1 MIGSIKGFVS
11 LVEKVNSEIITTH
24 CFLHREVLVGKT
36 LYSDLTQVL
45 KEVIEMVNYIKAR
58 PLKSRL
64 FTKLC
69 NESEANYENLLLHTE
84 ARWLSRGK
92 ALSRVYELKEEMLAF
107 FSLER
112 QGEFC
117 NLFCDDSWKSKLA
130 YLVDIFDHLNKTN
143 SNMQGKNENL
153 LSSADKMRALQK
165 KLKVWSLRTQ
175 EGNFDMF
182 FIFQK
187 RITKKWFHRL
197 LNISSLC

>member
-1 MIGSIKGFVS
+1 
-11 LVEKVNSEIITTH
+11 
-24 CFLHREVLVGKT
+24 
-36 LYSDLTQVL
+36 
-45 KEVIEMVNYIKAR
+45 MVNYIKAR

-69 NESEANYENLLLHTE
+69 KEIEANYENFLLHTE

-117 NLFCDDSWKSKLA
+117 NLLCVDSWKSKLA
-130 YLVDIFDHLNKTN
+130 YLVDIFDHLNNTN

-153 LSSADKMRALQK
+153 LSSYKMRALQE
-165 KLKVWSLRTQ
+165 KLKVWSLRIQ
-175 EGNFDMF
+175 EGNTDMF
-182 FIFQK
+182 F
-187 RITKKWFHRL
+187 H
-197 LNISSLC
+197 ISKPNNKEMVASVIKHLKSLQDKIEKYFPTVSTEN